1 MPTLILGRA
10 PTPEEKPCSPGSV
23 LKHCQ
28 QVPEL
33 KEEALAGFCRRLRGD
48 NMRTFS
54 YRYQNHSKKPSKYYA
69 SKAFGWSVGGLGVCT
84 EVSCLLS
91 LV

>member
-1 MPTLILGRA
+1 MSTLILGRA
-10 PTPEEKPCSPGSV
+10 PTPEEKRCSPGPV

-28 QVPEL
+28 QVPEP
-33 KEEALAGFCRRLRGD
+33 KEEALAGFCRKLRGD

-54 YRYQNHSKKPSKYYA
+54 YQNHSKKPSKYYT
-69 SKAFGWSVGGLGVCT
+69 SKAFGWSVGGLGVCA